1 MKISHRLLALSGFS
15 AIGLVCV
22 AGVSYV
28 AVTSIQTDLRSL
40 TSQAAPLQTKTYE
53 LQERT
58 ERTMGRLLKLSL
70 ARNPAEAG
78 QAKAAVEADLQAI
91 AQLRLALSKLDP
103 SAKTE
108 ALDFSASQAEIAGAV
123 DKRLTD
129 TAAYQQETESARAAL
144 HKAEQAIG
152 TTRTAV
158 KQIGVDA
165 GKAAD
170 AAQDASR
177 RLAGTMK
184 QVLSAQ
190 SRLKEVVIVVS
201 EVDTT
206 ANRFRL
212 NPLKDKL
219 KSATD
224 GIARL
229 AAEPGGEETLKDVR
243 LLSASL
249 TDAFN
254 KEGTGLLAL
263 RANVLAAKPDAAEA
277 YAKARKALL
286 DPIEAQSNK
295 LSTALDNS
303 EVQAAKQRQMLEAA
317 MRVRNEPGGVVVTSE
332 EVSLAIRDMVGSL
345 RLLMLA
351 ANEKETGAAQAELK
365 TSTQRLTE
373 NMATMRAGLL
383 KMGRPP
389 LAAQVDTAAAAMA
402 TVGGSID
409 KVAAAKR
416 SLLASETAMAATL
429 DKLKATAQRQAT
441 LGEAQVKTMAT
452 RQTEVTAAVDAR
464 VQSSLTL
471 ILGIAAAI
479 IAASAVISWRTV
491 RTVTR
496 QLDQAV
502 RVAEAVSQGDL
513 AAVPPVTGN
522 DEIARLMGAL
532 GRMVGTL
539 TGIVGNIQAAASQI
553 HAGSGEISRGNADLS
568 SRTEQQASQL
578 QQTASSV
585 EELTATVRQ
594 NADSARSAN
603 ALAADA
609 SAVAARGGDIVGGV
623 VATMSEIEQ
632 SSRQIGEIVGVI
644 DGIAVQTN
652 ILALNAA
659 VEAARAGEHGRGCAV
674 VAAEVRAL
682 ALRSADAARQV
693 KGIVEASVAKIETG
707 SGQARHAGTT
717 MQGIVSQVQQVTVL
731 IAEIARAS
739 AEQADSIGLVG
750 SAVSQL
756 DTMTQQ
762 NAALAEQ
769 STAAAASLRDQA
781 GGLQQAVAAFRLVDQ
796 AG

>member
-1 MKISHRLLALSGFS
+1 MKIAHRLLALSSFS

-22 AGVSYV
+22 AGVSYF
-28 AVTSIQTDLRSL
+28 AVTSIQTDLQSL
-40 TSQAAPLQTKTYE
+40 TTQAAPLQAKTYE

-58 ERTMGRLLKLSL
+58 ERTMGRLLALSL
-70 ARNPAEAG
+70 SRSPAEAV
-78 QAKAAVEADLQAI
+78 QAKAAVAAELQTI
-91 AQLRLALSKLDP
+91 AGLRQALVKLDP
-103 SAKTE
+103 AAKTE
-108 ALDFSASQAEIAGAV
+108 ALDFSSSQTEIAGAV

-129 TAAYQQETESARAAL
+129 TAAYQQATESARAAL
-144 HKAEQAIG
+144 QVAEQAIG
-152 TTRTAV
+152 TTRSAV
-158 KQIGVDA
+158 KQIGVEA
-165 GKAAD
+165 GKSAD

-184 QVLSAQ
+184 QLLSAQ

-219 KSATD
+219 KSAVD

-229 AAEPGGEETLKDVR
+229 AAEPGGEDALKEVR
-243 LLSASL
+243 LLSVSL
-249 TDAFN
+249 HDAFN
-254 KEGTGLLAL
+254 KEGSGLLAL
-263 RANVLAAKPDAAEA
+263 RAHVLAAKPEAAEA
-277 YAKARKALL
+277 YAKARKAFL

-295 LSTALDNS
+295 LNTVLDSS
-303 EVQAAKQRQMLEAA
+303 EVQAAKQRQVLEAA
-317 MRVRNEPGGVVVTSE
+317 LRVRNEPGGVVVTSE
-332 EVSLAIRDMVGSL
+332 EVSLAIRDMAGSL

-351 ANEKETGAAQAELK
+351 ATEKETEAAQAELK
-365 TSTQRLTE
+365 SSAQRLTGD
-373 NMATMRAGLL
+373 MATMRAGLL

-389 LAAQVDTAAAAMA
+389 LAAQVDTAIAAMA
-402 TVGGSID
+402 TVGGSIG

-479 IAASAVISWRTV
+479 IAASAVIGWRTV

-513 AAVPPVTGN
+513 SAVPPSSGN

-568 SRTEQQASQL
+568 NRTEQQASQL
-578 QQTASSV
+578 QQTAMSV

-609 SAVAARGGDIVGGV
+609 SAVAVRGGSIVGGV
-623 VATMSEIEQ
+623 VATMAEIEQ

-644 DGIAVQTN
+644 DGIAFQTN

-659 VEAARAGEHGRGCAV
+659 VEAARAGEHGRGFAV
-674 VAAEVRAL
+674 VASEVRAL
-682 ALRSADAARQV
+682 AQRSAAAARQV
-693 KGIVEASVAKIETG
+693 KGIVDTSVAKIETG
-707 SGQARHAGTT
+707 SGQARQAGTT
-717 MQGIVSQVQQVTVL
+717 MQGIVTQVQQVTEL

-750 SAVSQL
+750 SAVGQL

-769 STAAAASLRDQA
+769 STAAATSLRDQA
-781 GGLQQAVAAFRLVDQ
+781 GGLQQVIAAFRLQGQ

>member
-1 MKISHRLLALSGFS
+1 MKIAHRLLALSSFS

-22 AGVSYV
+22 AGVSYF
-28 AVTSIQTDLRSL
+28 AVTSIQTDLQSL
-40 TSQAAPLQTKTYE
+40 TTQTAPLQAKTYE

-58 ERTMGRLLKLSL
+58 ERTMGRLLALSL
-70 ARNPAEAG
+70 SRSPAEAV
-78 QAKAAVEADLQAI
+78 QAKAAVAAELQTI
-91 AQLRLALSKLDP
+91 AGLRQALVQLDP
-103 SAKTE
+103 AAKTE
-108 ALDFSASQAEIAGAV
+108 ALDFSSSQTEIAGAV

-129 TAAYQQETESARAAL
+129 TAAYQQATESARAAL
-144 HKAEQAIG
+144 QVAEQAIG
-152 TTRTAV
+152 TTRSAV
-158 KQIGVDA
+158 KQIGVEA
-165 GKAAD
+165 GKSAD

-184 QVLSAQ
+184 QLLSAQ

-219 KSATD
+219 KSAVD

-229 AAEPGGEETLKDVR
+229 AAEPGGEDTLKEVR
-243 LLSASL
+243 LLSVSL
-249 TDAFN
+249 HDAFN
-254 KEGTGLLAL
+254 KEGSGLLAL
-263 RANVLAAKPDAAEA
+263 RANVLATKPEAAEA
-277 YAKARKALL
+277 YAKARKAFL
-286 DPIEAQSNK
+286 DPIEVQSNK
-295 LSTALDNS
+295 LNTVLDSS
-303 EVQAAKQRQMLEAA
+303 EVQAARQRLVLEAA
-317 MRVRNEPGGVVVTSE
+317 LRVRNEPGGVVVTSE
-332 EVSLAIRDMVGSL
+332 EVSLAIRDMAGSL

-351 ANEKETGAAQAELK
+351 ATEKETEAAQAELK
-365 TSTQRLTE
+365 SSAQRLTGD
-373 NMATMRAGLL
+373 MATMRAGLL

-389 LAAQVDTAAAAMA
+389 LAAQVDTAIAAMA
-402 TVGGSID
+402 TVGGSIG

-513 AAVPPVTGN
+513 RAVPPTSGN

-568 SRTEQQASQL
+568 NRTEQQASQL
-578 QQTASSV
+578 QQTAMSV

-609 SAVAARGGDIVGGV
+609 SAVAVRGGSIVGGV
-623 VATMSEIEQ
+623 VSTMAEIEQ

-644 DGIAVQTN
+644 DGIAFQTN

-659 VEAARAGEHGRGCAV
+659 VEAARAGEHGRGFAV
-674 VAAEVRAL
+674 VASEVRAL
-682 ALRSADAARQV
+682 AQRSAAAARQV
-693 KGIVEASVAKIETG
+693 KGIVDTSVAKIETG
-707 SGQARHAGTT
+707 SGQARQAGTT
-717 MQGIVSQVQQVTVL
+717 MQGIVTQVQQVTEL

-750 SAVSQL
+750 SAVGQL

-769 STAAAASLRDQA
+769 STAAATSLRDQA
-781 GGLQQAVAAFRLVDQ
+781 GGLQRVIAAFRLQGQ

>member
-1 MKISHRLLALSGFS
+1 MKISHHLLALSGFS

-28 AVTSIQTDLRSL
+28 AVTSIQTDLQSL

-70 ARNPAEAG
+70 SRSPADAE
-78 QAKAAVEADLQAI
+78 QAKTAVEADLQAI
-91 AQLRLALSKLDP
+91 AQLRQALSKLDP
-103 SAKTE
+103 GARSDAV
-108 ALDFSASQAEIAGAV
+108 DFGASRNEIAGAV
-123 DKRLTD
+123 DKRLAD

-144 HKAEQAIG
+144 LKAEQAIG
-152 TTRTAV
+152 TTRSAV
-158 KQIGVDA
+158 KQIGVEA
-165 GKAAD
+165 GKTAD

-177 RLAGTMK
+177 RLASTMK
-184 QVLSAQ
+184 QLLSAQ
-190 SRLKEVVIVVS
+190 SRLKDAVIVVS

-206 ANRFRL
+206 SNRFRL

-219 KSATD
+219 KSALD

-229 AAEPGGEETLKDVR
+229 AAEPGGEDALKEVR

-254 KEGTGLLAL
+254 KEGSGLLAL
-263 RANVLAAKPDAAEA
+263 RANVLAAKPEAAEA
-277 YAKARKALL
+277 YAKARKAIL
-286 DPIEAQSNK
+286 DPIDAQSNK
-295 LSTALDNS
+295 LSTVLDSS
-303 EVQAAKQRQMLEAA
+303 EVQAAKQRQVLEAA
-317 MRVRNEPGGVVVTSE
+317 LRVRNEPGGVVVTSE
-332 EVSLAIRDMVGSL
+332 EVSLAIRDMVGNL

-351 ANEKETGAAQAELK
+351 GSDKEAEAAQAELK
-365 TSTQRLTE
+365 TSTQHLAE
-373 NMATMRAGLL
+373 NMTAMRAGLL

-389 LAAQVDTAAAAMA
+389 LAAQVDTAMAAMA
-402 TVGGSID
+402 TVGGSIN

-416 SLLASETAMAATL
+416 SLLGSETAMTATL
-429 DKLKATAQRQAT
+429 DKLKDTAQRQTT
-441 LGEAQVKTMAT
+441 LGEIQVKSMAT
-452 RQTEVTAAVDAR
+452 RQTDVTSAVDAR
-464 VQSSLTL
+464 VQSSLSL

-479 IAASAVISWRTV
+479 IAASAVVSWRTV

-496 QLDQAV
+496 QLELAV

-513 AAVPPVTGN
+513 AALPPATGN

-568 SRTEQQASQL
+568 NRTEQQASQL
-578 QQTASSV
+578 QQTAASV
-585 EELTATVRQ
+585 EQLTATVRQ

-603 ALAADA
+603 ALAAEA
-609 SAVAARGGDIVGGV
+609 SAVAARGGDIVGSV

-644 DGIAVQTN
+644 DGIAFQTN

-659 VEAARAGEHGRGCAV
+659 VEAARAGEHGRGFAV

-682 ALRSADAARQV
+682 AQRSAQAARQV
-693 KGIVEASVAKIETG
+693 KAIVQASVATIETG

-717 MQGIVSQVQQVTVL
+717 MQGIVTPLQQGTTL

-750 SAVSQL
+750 NAVSQL

-781 GGLQQAVAAFRLVDQ
+781 GGLQQAIAAFRLQGQ
-796 AG
+796 AA

>member
-1 MKISHRLLALSGFS
+1 MKIAHRLLALSSFS

-22 AGVSYV
+22 AGVSYF
-28 AVTSIQTDLRSL
+28 AVTSIQTDLQSL
-40 TSQAAPLQTKTYE
+40 TTQAAPLQAKTYE

-58 ERTMGRLLKLSL
+58 ERTMGRLLALSL
-70 ARNPAEAG
+70 SRSPAEAV
-78 QAKAAVEADLQAI
+78 QAKAAVAAELQTI
-91 AQLRLALSKLDP
+91 AGLRQALVKLDP
-103 SAKTE
+103 AAKTE
-108 ALDFSASQAEIAGAV
+108 ALDFSSSQTEIAGAV

-129 TAAYQQETESARAAL
+129 TAAYQQATESARAAL
-144 HKAEQAIG
+144 QVAEQAIG
-152 TTRTAV
+152 TTRSAV
-158 KQIGVDA
+158 KQIGVEA
-165 GKAAD
+165 GKSAD

-184 QVLSAQ
+184 QLLSAQ

-219 KSATD
+219 KSAVD

-229 AAEPGGEETLKDVR
+229 AAEPGGEDALKEVR
-243 LLSASL
+243 LLSVSL
-249 TDAFN
+249 HDAFN
-254 KEGTGLLAL
+254 KEGSGLLAL
-263 RANVLAAKPDAAEA
+263 RANVLAAKPEAAEA
-277 YAKARKALL
+277 YAKARKAFL

-295 LSTALDNS
+295 LNTVLDSS
-303 EVQAAKQRQMLEAA
+303 EVQAAKQRQVLEAA
-317 MRVRNEPGGVVVTSE
+317 LRVRNEPGGVVVTSE
-332 EVSLAIRDMVGSL
+332 EVSLAIRDMAGSL

-351 ANEKETGAAQAELK
+351 ATEKETEAAQAELK
-365 TSTQRLTE
+365 SSAQRLTGD
-373 NMATMRAGLL
+373 MATMRAGLL

-389 LAAQVDTAAAAMA
+389 LAAQVDTAIAAMA
-402 TVGGSID
+402 TVGGSIG

-479 IAASAVISWRTV
+479 IAASAVIGWRTV

-513 AAVPPVTGN
+513 RAVPPSSGN

-568 SRTEQQASQL
+568 NRTEQQASQL
-578 QQTASSV
+578 QQTAMSV

-609 SAVAARGGDIVGGV
+609 SAVAVRGGSIVGGV
-623 VATMSEIEQ
+623 VATMAEIEQ

-644 DGIAVQTN
+644 DGIAFQTN

-659 VEAARAGEHGRGCAV
+659 VEAARAGEHGRGFAV
-674 VAAEVRAL
+674 VASEVRAL
-682 ALRSADAARQV
+682 AQRSAAAARQV
-693 KGIVEASVAKIETG
+693 KGIVDTSVAKIETG
-707 SGQARHAGTT
+707 SGQARQAGTT
-717 MQGIVSQVQQVTVL
+717 MQGIVTQVQQVTEL

-750 SAVSQL
+750 SAVGQL
-756 DTMTQQ
+756 DTLTQQ

-769 STAAAASLRDQA
+769 STAAATSLRDQA
-781 GGLQQAVAAFRLVDQ
+781 GGLQQVIAAFRLQGQ

>member
-1 MKISHRLLALSGFS
+1 MKISHRLLALSSFS

-28 AVTSIQTDLRSL
+28 AVTSIQTDLQSL
-40 TSQAAPLQTKTYE
+40 TSQAAPLQAKTYE

-70 ARNPAEAG
+70 SRSPAEAV
-78 QAKAAVEADLQAI
+78 QAKAAVAADLQAI
-91 AQLRLALSKLDP
+91 AELRQALSKLDP
-103 SAKTE
+103 GAKTE
-108 ALDFSASQAEIAGAV
+108 VLDFSASQAEIAGAV

-129 TAAYQQETESARAAL
+129 TTAYQQETEGARAAL
-144 HKAEQAIG
+144 LKAEQAIG
-152 TTRTAV
+152 ATRTAV
-158 KQIGVDA
+158 KQIGVEA
-165 GKAAD
+165 GKSAD

-190 SRLKEVVIVVS
+190 SRLKEVVIVVG

-206 ANRFRL
+206 SNRFRL

-219 KSATD
+219 KSAVD

-229 AAEPGGEETLKDVR
+229 AAEPGGEDALKEVR

-254 KEGTGLLAL
+254 KDGSGLLAL
-263 RANVLAAKPDAAEA
+263 RANVLAAKPEAADA
-277 YAKARKALL
+277 YAKARKAFL

-295 LSTALDNS
+295 LNTVLDSS
-303 EVQAAKQRQMLEAA
+303 EVQAAKQRQVLEAA

-351 ANEKETGAAQAELK
+351 ATEKETEAAQAELK
-365 TSTQRLTE
+365 TSTQHLTE
-373 NMATMRAGLL
+373 NMTAMRAGLL

-389 LAAQVDTAAAAMA
+389 LAAQVDTAITAMA
-402 TVGGSID
+402 TVGGSIN

-429 DKLKATAQRQAT
+429 DKLKTTAHRQAT

-513 AAVPPVTGN
+513 AAVPPATGN

-539 TGIVGNIQAAASQI
+539 TGIVGNIQTAASQI

-603 ALAADA
+603 ALATEA
-609 SAVAARGGDIVGGV
+609 SAVAVRGGSIVGGV
-623 VATMSEIEQ
+623 VATMAEIEQ

-644 DGIAVQTN
+644 DGIAFQTN

-659 VEAARAGEHGRGCAV
+659 VEAARAGEHGRGFAV
-674 VAAEVRAL
+674 VASEVRAL
-682 ALRSADAARQV
+682 AQRSAAAARQV
-693 KGIVEASVAKIETG
+693 KGIVETSVAKIETG

-717 MQGIVSQVQQVTVL
+717 MQGIVTQVQQVTAL

-769 STAAAASLRDQA
+769 STAAATSLRDQA
-781 GGLQQAVAAFRLVDQ
+781 GGLQQAIAAFRLHGP